1 MRWCRENCP
10 SVGEAVHPIDPFVYV
25 VVGADGSGA
34 SGFDAYTID
43 EHTGK
48 LSAVAGSPFA
58 SGAAPDSAAV
68 DASGRFVYVTD
79 QSSGVFAFR
88 IDPSTG
94 SLSPLGGSPFTAG
107 QVPCGIATCRQ
118 IGSDRACVPPP
129 Q

>member
-79 QSSGVFAFR
+79 HRLPRAKCLPVSPRAAKSEAIADVCPRRSNGRAPDGV
-88 IDPSTG
+88 
-94 SLSPLGGSPFTAG
+94 
-107 QVPCGIATCRQ
+107 
-118 IGSDRACVPPP
+118 
-129 Q
+129 